1 MKHTIKEGEYR
12 IGVCHLGRVLGV
24 YPSLLDVSPYKAKKY
39 AGADIETQWIAS
51 VNNDTLKMEGVILEI
66 EWKVFDEKLSIYFPV
81 KMPEIRE
88 FVKRV
93 AMDKIMFIVNREPDD
108 EREIQAGMGSALSVD
123 ISRAEVLEWIDLE
136 DKGSSVKEWKPKSD
150 DFNPLYKDG
159 KGPVG
164 GNRARF

>member
-1 MKHTIKEGEYR
+1 MRIIIKEGEYR
-12 IGVCHLGRVLGV
+12 IGLCPLGRVLGV

-66 EWKVFDEKLSIYFPV
+66 EWKVFDEKLSIYFPIQV
-81 KMPEIRE
+81 PEIRE
-88 FVKRV
+88 FIKRV
-93 AMDKIMFIVNREPDD
+93 AMDKIMFIVNREPNDAD
-108 EREIQAGMGSALSVD
+108 IQVGMGSALSVD
-123 ISRAEVLEWIDLE
+123 ISRAEVVEWIELE

-150 DFNPLYKDG
+150 DFNPLYKNG
-159 KGPVG
+159 KGPAG